1 MKLQTN
7 PIKQYLLI
15 VLALILISSCT
26 GDGNN
31 SSPELKR
38 CKKKIET
45 LEKEIRDLKEQLGA
59 IGNTAK
65 PKNII
70 HPDFATEMY
79 QLYDQREDM
88 INEVVGTDGE
98 GSEFKATRSLWYGID
113 NLYNYLGYIKDKSSK
128 AQVEPTGFRFYFALY
143 PDDYIRNDK
152 DKKYAKRQTVF
163 IAPTKEVT
171 DAAGNVEHLG
181 YTLDDDYKVVLLQ
194 DKFNTTPGKGKPGK
208 KYQKAAFFNFSALQG
223 RDGSDGSDGD
233 NSTVANELQGSPPNN

>member
-15 VLALILISSCT
+15 AFACILVTSCT

-31 SSPELKR
+31 PSPDLKK

-45 LEKEIRDLKEQLGA
+45 LQKEIRDLKEQLGA
-59 IGNTAK
+59 LGNTEK

-79 QLYDQREDM
+79 LLYDERERM

-98 GSEFKATRSLWYGID
+98 GSDFKATRSLWYDID
-113 NLYNYLGYIKDKSSK
+113 DLYNYLGYIKDKSSK
-128 AQVEPTGFRFYFALY
+128 AQVETTGFRFYFSLY
-143 PDDYIRNDK
+143 PEDYVRNGK
-152 DKKYAKRQTVF
+152 DKKYAKRQTFF
-163 IAPTKEVT
+163 IAPTKEVK
-171 DAAGNVEHLG
+171 DATGNIEHQG

-194 DKFNTTPGKGKPGK
+194 DKFDSIPGKGGK
-208 KYQKAAFFNFSALQG
+208 KYQKAALFNFNMAF
-223 RDGSDGSDGD
+223 GD
-233 NSTVANELQGSPPNN
+233 SGQNSTVSNELSGTPPLGDK